1 MMSKKKAFAS
11 ALVALVVVCGLAAS
25 VISYDWGMDQGIEK
39 VPFGLDGNGMLA
51 DNSINYQMFEV
62 WGPVL
67 LVLGTLMFGAI
78 IAGVCISR
86 EERDKKEEEE

>member
-1 MMSKKKAFAS
+1 MSKKKAFAS

-25 VISYDWGMDQGIEK
+25 VITYDWGTDSGIEK
-39 VPFGLDGNGMLA
+39 VPFGLDGDGKLA

-62 WGPVL
+62 WGPIL

-86 EERDKKEEEE
+86 EEEKKKEEEE

>member
-1 MMSKKKAFAS
+1 MSKKKAFAS
-11 ALVALVVVCGLAAS
+11 ALVALVVVCGLAGS
-25 VISYDWGMDQGIEK
+25 VISYNWGMDNGIEK
-39 VPFGLDGNGMLA
+39 VPFGLDGDGTLA

-62 WGPVL
+62 WGPIL
-67 LVLGTLMFGAI
+67 LVLGSLMFGAI

>member
-1 MMSKKKAFAS
+1 MNKKA
-11 ALVALVVVCGLAAS
+11 LVSGVLALVVVCGLAAS
-25 VISYDWGMDQGIEK
+25 VITYDWGMDQGIEK
-39 VPFGLDGNGMLA
+39 VPFGLDEDGMLET
-51 DNSINYQMFEV
+51 NSINYQMFEV

-86 EERDKKEEEE
+86 EEEKKKEEEE

>member
-1 MMSKKKAFAS
+1 MSKKKLVIG
-11 ALVALVVVCGLAAS
+11 LVALVVVAGLIAS
-25 VISYDWGMDQGIEK
+25 AVTYDWGMSNGPTQ
-39 VPFGLDGNGMLA
+39 VPFGLNGDGTLA

-86 EERDKKEEEE
+86 EEEAKKKEEEE

>member
-1 MMSKKKAFAS
+1 MSKKKAFVS
-11 ALVALVVVCGLAAS
+11 ALVAVVVVCGLAGS
-25 VISYDWGMDQGIEK
+25 IISYDWGMDTGIHS
-39 VPFGLDGNGMLA
+39 VPFGLDGDGNLA

-62 WGPVL
+62 WGPIL

-86 EERDKKEEEE
+86 EEEKKEGEE

>member
-1 MMSKKKAFAS
+1 MSKKK
-11 ALVALVVVCGLAAS
+11 LLIGIVALVVVAGLAAS
-25 VISYDWGMDQGIEK
+25 VVSYDWGMDTGIEK
-39 VPFGLDGNGMLA
+39 IPFGLDGDGRLA

-86 EERDKKEEEE
+86 EEEAKKKEGEE

>member
-1 MMSKKKAFAS
+1 MSKRTILCAIFAL
-11 ALVALVVVCGLAAS
+11 AVVCGIAAS
-25 VISYDWGMDQGIEK
+25 AISYDWGMDGGPVS
-39 VPFGLDGNGMLA
+39 VPFGLDGNGDLA
-51 DNSINYQMFEV
+51 VNSINYQMFEV

-86 EERDKKEEEE
+86 EERDKEEGKE

>member
-1 MMSKKKAFAS
+1 MNKRKAFIG
-11 ALVALVVVCGLAAS
+11 LIALVVVCGIAAS
-25 VISYDWGMDQGIEK
+25 AISYDWGTQGPTP
-39 VPFGLDGNGMLA
+39 VPFGLDGNGELPE
-51 DNSINYQMFEV
+51 NSINYQMFEV

-86 EERDKKEEEE
+86 EEEKKEAEE

>member
-1 MMSKKKAFAS
+1 MSKKKAFVS
-11 ALVALVVVCGLAAS
+11 ALVALVVVCGLAGS
-25 VISYDWGMDQGIEK
+25 VISYDWGMDSGIEK
-39 VPFGLDGNGMLA
+39 VPFGLDGDGQLA
-51 DNSINYQMFEV
+51 DNSINYRMFEI

-86 EERDKKEEEE
+86 EEEKKEGEE

>member
-1 MMSKKKAFAS
+1 MNKKN
-11 ALVALVVVCGLAAS
+11 LVIGIVALVVVVGLAAS
-25 VISYDWGMDQGIEK
+25 VISYDWGMNNGPTP
-39 VPFGLDGNGMLA
+39 VPFGLSDDGWLA
-51 DNSINYQMFEV
+51 DNSINYQMFKV

-86 EERDKKEEEE
+86 EEEAKKKEGEE

>member
-1 MMSKKKAFAS
+1 MSKKKFAI

-25 VISYDWGMDQGIEK
+25 AITYDWGMDNGISQ
-39 VPFGLDGNGMLA
+39 VPFGLNDEGGLA

-62 WGPVL
+62 WGPIL

-86 EERDKKEEEE
+86 EEEAKKEEEE

>member
-1 MMSKKKAFAS
+1 MNKRTAVCAVVALAVVIGLSAS
-11 ALVALVVVCGLAAS
+11 AL
-25 VISYDWGMDQGIEK
+25 SYDWNMDNGPVS
-39 VPFGLDGNGMLA
+39 VPFGLSDDGSLA
-51 DNSINYQMFEV
+51 ENSINYQMFEV

-86 EERDKKEEEE
+86 EERDKEEGKE